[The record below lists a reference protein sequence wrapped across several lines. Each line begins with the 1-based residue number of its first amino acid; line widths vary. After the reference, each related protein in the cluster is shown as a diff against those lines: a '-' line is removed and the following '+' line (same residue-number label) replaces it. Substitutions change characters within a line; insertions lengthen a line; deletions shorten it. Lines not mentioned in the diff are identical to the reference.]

1 MISSKKSALLLRTHF
16 LIFQSLL
23 FFMRLSAIGRKKM
36 HKTVCRKT
44 GASLIHI
51 LVQHPSVRGDSHN
64 LPRDEL
70 SAFLKSPF
78 SCHFDASAA
87 RNFHS
92 HHGDAFNIVS
102 GDDGCKF
109 LGIVYLVQLRAA
121 DQNHPIPNE
130 VVMEIAVGIGGAVS
144 SDKQVGTAEVRCVYR
159 GKLNLYRP
167 GGKTAWYAL
176 QR

>member
-1 MISSKKSALLLRTHF
+1 
-16 LIFQSLL
+16 
-23 FFMRLSAIGRKKM
+23 M
-36 HKTVCRKT
+36 HKRCVKRCPK
-44 GASLIHI
+44 GCAQPGNS
-51 LVQHPSVRGDSHN
+51 LVQHSSVGGYGHN
-64 LPRDEL
+64 LPWNEL
-70 SAFLKSPF
+70 SAFLKGPSGR
-78 SCHFDASAA
+78 HFNTAAA

-92 HHGDAFNIVS
+92 HHGDAFDIVS
-102 GDDGCKF
+102 GDYSLKLF
-109 LGIVYLVQLRAA
+109 GIVSLVQLRAA
-121 DQNHPIPNE
+121 DQNHPVLNE

>member
-23 FFMRLSAIGRKKM
+23 FLCGFQPLARKKCI
-36 HKTVCRKT
+36 KPCRKT

-159 GKLNLYRP
+159 SKLNLYRP

>member
-1 MISSKKSALLLRTHF
+1 
-16 LIFQSLL
+16 
-23 FFMRLSAIGRKKM
+23 MRLSAIGRKKM

-44 GASLIHI
+44 AGSFIHI
-51 LVQHPSVRGDSHN
+51 LVQHSSVGGYGHN
-64 LPRDEL
+64 LPQNEL
-70 SAFLKSPF
+70 FAFLKSP
-78 SCHFDASAA
+78 SGRHFNTAAA

-92 HHGDAFNIVS
+92 DHGDAFNIAS
-102 GDDGCKF
+102 GDYSLKLF
-109 LGIVYLVQLRAA
+109 GIVSLVQLRAA
-121 DQNHPIPNE
+121 DQNHPVLNE

-159 GKLNLYRP
+159 SKLNLYRP